1 MVWPQLLGDSDVS
14 KSRLVSDL
22 DDWMNLREETY
33 QSLRA
38 RSFPDDIN
46 KPPPVGDVVTAKKI
60 EPAGL
65 TSSSS
70 TRWLQCRPAPGRT

>member
-46 KPPPVGDVVTAKKI
+46 EPPLVGDMGAHEEI
-60 EPAGL
+60 EPLRL

-70 TRWLQCRPAPGRT
+70 TRWLPCRHARGPT